1 MGRRAFKW
9 LNINMWC
16 FLWGW
21 VWDGRSL
28 DSWKC
33 WIWRVWPSLIYFL
46 ESGRGEKKEAWKLV
60 TYVFLGLGSTTALG
74 WGLRGG
80 ELLIGMILV
89 PGWDR
94 KSEPAS
100 AFWLVD
106 EKVRWSYL
114 LPWVIDWGTHH
125 GIKRW
130 SGSKSCFSELSFA
143 SFINVRS
150 QSWENVQRPTVQ
162 LWAVET
168 NWASEQT

>member
-1 MGRRAFKW
+1 M
-9 LNINMWC
+9 
-16 FLWGW
+16 GW

-106 EKVRWSYL
+106 EMVRWSYL
-114 LPWVIDWGTHH
+114 QPWVIDRLGDPPWNQEVIW
-125 GIKRW
+125 IKILLFRIV
-130 SGSKSCFSELSFA
+130 SFICP
-143 SFINVRS
+143 FYINVRS
-150 QSWENVQRPTVQ
+150 QGWENVQRPTVLQ
-162 LWAVET
+162 LWAVDTHWPYEDP
-168 NWASEQT
+168 A